1 MMLKIHLGDTG
12 LIVEIERDF
21 VNYGDEL
28 TFGVGKSLREA
39 MCQAVSAR
47 NDVALDTIITNVVI
61 LDAVSGILKA
71 DIGIKVS
78 NAQ

>member
-1 MMLKIHLGDTG
+1 MGDTG

-39 MCQAVSAR
+39 MCQTVSAR

-71 DIGIKVS
+71 DIGIKVRIGE
-78 NAQ
+78 